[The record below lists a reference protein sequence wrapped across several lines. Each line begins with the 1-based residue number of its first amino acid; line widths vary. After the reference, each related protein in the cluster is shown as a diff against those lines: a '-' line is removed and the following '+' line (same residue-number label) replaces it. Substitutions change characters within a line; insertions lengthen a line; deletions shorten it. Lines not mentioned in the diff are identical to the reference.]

1 MKNEKF
7 EEYLG
12 YEKFEEYLGY
22 EKKMGTMWKWIRLL
36 YS

>member
-22 EKKMGTMWKWIRLL
+22 EKKMGTM
-36 YS
+36 